1 MRIWDTRT
9 CQQLAVAE
17 GHLEPVRCV
26 VFSPDGT
33 QVGARGGGGR
43 CDAIPATY
51 LAPHMCPHFQVASA
65 SNDKTVKL
73 WDVGSGTQVV
83 TQHPILIHTFPHF
96 HTFR

>member
-33 QVGARGGGGR
+33 QVGARGGGGGAVR
-43 CDAIPATY
+43 CHPSHILGPTHVST
-51 LAPHMCPHFQVASA
+51 LS
-65 SNDKTVKL
+65 
-73 WDVGSGTQVV
+73 GSQCL
-83 TQHPILIHTFPHF
+83 Q
-96 HTFR
+96 